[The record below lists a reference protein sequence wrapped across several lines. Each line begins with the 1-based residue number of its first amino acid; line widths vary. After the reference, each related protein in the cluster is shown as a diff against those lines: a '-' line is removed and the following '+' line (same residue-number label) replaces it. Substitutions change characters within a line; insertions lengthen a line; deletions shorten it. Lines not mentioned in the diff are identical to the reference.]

1 MAGNENSGGYR
12 PTAPQNNTG
21 VSATGG
27 NGSADGVPNISY
39 TGMGYGQN
47 KLVNDAMDSGLPMG
61 ASTPTSG
68 SGEMGPM
75 AGEGLPQVVPV
86 TAPST
91 TPERGIS
98 YGMPFGDG
106 PDSIPLPQGLA
117 QTNDPSRQIIRA
129 LYQQNPR
136 NEDLR
141 FLVETMDNQAMFEA
155 EQVN

>member
-27 NGSADGVPNISY
+27 AGSADGVPNISY
-39 TGMGYGQN
+39 TGMGYGKN
-47 KLVNDAMDSGLPMG
+47 KAVNDAMDSGLAMG
-61 ASTPTSG
+61 AQAQ
-68 SGEMGPM
+68 PM
-75 AGEGLPQVVPV
+75 RSLPQVTPI
-86 TAPST
+86 TAPSE

-106 PDSIPLPQGLA
+106 PGPEAVPLPQGIA
-117 QTNDPSRQIIRA
+117 QQNDPSHQIIRA

-141 FLVETMDNQAMFEA
+141 YLVETMDAQTQ
-155 EQVN
+155 QVL

>member
-27 NGSADGVPNISY
+27 NGSADGVPNIEY
-39 TGMGYGQN
+39 TGMAYGQN
-47 KLVNDAMDSGLPMG
+47 QAVNQQMDAGLPMG
-61 ASTPTSG
+61 APTSVG
-68 SGEMGPM
+68 APSPVSS
-75 AGEGLPQVVPV
+75 LPTVTPI
-86 TAPST
+86 TAPSE

-98 YGMPFGDG
+98 YGMPFGEG
-106 PDSIPLPQGLA
+106 PGPEAVPLPQGLSM
-117 QTNDPSRQIIRA
+117 QEDPSRQIIRA

-141 FLVETMDNQAMFEA
+141 YMVEILDAQ
-155 EQVN
+155 EQVQ